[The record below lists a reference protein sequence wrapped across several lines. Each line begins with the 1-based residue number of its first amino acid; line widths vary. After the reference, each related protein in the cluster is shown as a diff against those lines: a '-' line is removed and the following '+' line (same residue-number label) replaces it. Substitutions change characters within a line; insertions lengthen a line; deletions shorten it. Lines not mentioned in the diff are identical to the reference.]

1 MSDPAIEP
9 NPTPGLKQLVDWRN
23 GVAWLVLLFTL
34 LVQLV
39 LFQHFQARETRAARQ
54 EFHLLGEKVT
64 EALRKRLLD
73 HEQILLGG
81 AGLFDATGEVS
92 REQWRIYVQRLQ
104 LADNYP
110 GIQGVGFSRAIQPED
125 LPAHLR
131 QVQAE
136 GFPDYAVHPPGERPL
151 YTSIVYLE
159 PFTPRNRAAF
169 GYDMYSDPARRQAMQ
184 RAAEQGLTSIT
195 GMVTLMQETHGK
207 VQAGVLLYVPVYRQ
221 GMPLGSPEQRMRA
234 LRGFVYSPYRVSNLV
249 NGILRNMDLPL
260 ELRIYAG
267 AAERPED
274 EIFTSTTANG
284 PAAGQYSELQQLH
297 AYGQVWT
304 LRMTSLAE
312 FDERF
317 HANWATLVL
326 LSIGMSLL
334 LFFLT
339 ASLALRQ
346 RRAKALAERMTQAI
360 RRSKHDLRLSEE
372 RLSLALKGSNDGL
385 WDLNLEAGTLYA
397 SARAWEMLGH
407 RAEEFPCDLRL
418 WERFVVAEDVP
429 HERSRLAKAMLSR
442 RDHFTAELRMQHKS
456 GRIVP
461 VLLRG
466 YIQRD
471 LDGQAQRITGTI
483 MDLTEHK
490 RVEQLK
496 NEFVSTVSH
505 ELRTP
510 LTSITGALGLING
523 GALGKAPPAMQQM
536 LEIAYRNSLR
546 LGHLINDLLDMEKIA
561 AGKMTFDMREHAL
574 VQLLEE
580 ALANNQGFAEQHGV
594 RCVLAAPPPVT
605 VWVDGLR
612 LQQVLSNL
620 LSNAIKFTHQGGE
633 VQVHV
638 LQRDGLVRVCVTD
651 QGPGIPAGF
660 RSQVF
665 AKFAQADTSDSR
677 TKAGTGLGLAITKEL
692 VERMGGTVGFDS
704 EEGHGS
710 TFWFELPV
718 QPPMADQ
725 PAEDDGRPRL
735 LVVEDEPDTGRLL
748 HLMLSEG
755 GYAVD
760 RVQSLQQARE
770 RLAQARYR
778 AMTLD
783 LHLPDGS
790 GRQFVEE
797 LRNDPALKELPVVV
811 ISAAPQLD
819 EALLAHGVFWLH
831 KPIGSAQLLET
842 LRNALVGGA
851 ERD

>member
-1 MSDPAIEP
+1 MSDPAIDP
-9 NPTPGLKQLVDWRN
+9 SPIPGLKQLFDWRN
-23 GVAWLVLLFTL
+23 GVAWLVLVFTL

-39 LFQHFQARETRAARQ
+39 LFQHFQNREVRAARQ
-54 EFHLLGEKVT
+54 QFHMLSEKVT
-64 EALRKRLLD
+64 ESIRKRLLD

-81 AGLFDATGEVS
+81 AGLFDASGTVS
-92 REQWRIYVQRLQ
+92 REQWRLYVQRLQ
-104 LADNYP
+104 LADHYP
-110 GIQGVGFSRAIQPED
+110 GIQGVGFSRAIRPEE
-125 LPAHLR
+125 LEAHER
-131 QVQAE
+131 RVQQEGLAE
-136 GFPDYAVHPPGERPL
+136 YAVHPPGQRPL

-159 PFTPRNRAAF
+159 PLTARNRAALGF
-169 GYDMYSDPARRQAMQ
+169 DMYSDPARRQAMQ

-195 GMVTLMQETHGK
+195 DKVTLVQETHGK
-207 VQAGVLLYVPVYRQ
+207 TQAGVLLYVPVYQQ
-221 GMPLGSPEQRMRA
+221 GMPLGSPEQRMQA
-234 LRGFVYSPYRVSNLV
+234 LKGFVYSPYRVGNLV

-260 ELRIYAG
+260 QLNIYAG
-267 AAERPED
+267 QGEQPEKRIFASD
-274 EIFTSTTANG
+274 EGRA
-284 PAAGQYSELQQLH
+284 PALGQYSELQQLR

-304 LRMTSLAE
+304 LRMTSLPE
-312 FDERF
+312 FDARF
-317 HANWATLVL
+317 HGNWGTLVL
-326 LSIGMSLL
+326 LSTGMSLL

-339 ASLALRQ
+339 ASLALRH
-346 RRAKALAERMTQAI
+346 RRAKALAERMTQTI

-397 SARAWEMLGH
+397 SARAWEMLGY

-418 WERFVVAEDVP
+418 WERFVVAEDLP
-429 HERSRLAKAMLSR
+429 HERARLARTMLSQI
-442 RDHFTAELRMQHKS
+442 DHFTDELRLQHKS

-471 LDGQAQRITGTI
+471 ADGQAQRITGTV
-483 MDLTEHK
+483 MDLTERK
-490 RVEQLK
+490 RIEQLK

-536 LEIAYRNSLR
+536 LEIAYRNSVR

-561 AGKMTFDMREHAL
+561 AGKMTFDLREHRL
-574 VQLLEE
+574 PQLLEE
-580 ALANNQGFAEQHGV
+580 ALTSTQGFAEQHGV
-594 RCVLAAPPPVT
+594 RCTLEPVPDVR

-633 VQVHV
+633 VRVHT
-638 LQRDGLVRVCVTD
+638 RHGDGRIRVCVTD
-651 QGPGIPAGF
+651 QGPGIPDSF

-665 AKFAQADTSDSR
+665 TKFAQADSSDSR

-692 VERMGGTVGFDS
+692 VERMGGSVGFDS
-704 EEGHGS
+704 EEGRGS
-710 TFWFELPV
+710 TFWFELPI
-718 QPPMADQ
+718 Q
-725 PAEDDGRPRL
+725 PAMASESPEQGDRPRL

-760 RVQSLQQARE
+760 RVQSLEQARE
-770 RLAQARYR
+770 CLAKVRYQ

-790 GRQFVEE
+790 GRQFLEE
-797 LRNDPALKELPVVV
+797 IRANPALTALPVVV
-811 ISAAPQLD
+811 ISAAAQL
-819 EALLAHGVFWLH
+819 EVSAPAAHLFWLH
-831 KPIGSAQLLET
+831 KPISSAQLLDT
-842 LRNALVGGA
+842 LQAA
-851 ERD
+851 IASATPD